1 MLLHNVPMND
11 TNRIYTPKGRIDASN
26 AAAAEKEILAQ
37 VEAADFKL
45 VIDLSQV
52 EYLSSAGLRVLLI
65 AAKKAK
71 QNAGQT
77 VLAAP
82 RAAILEVFK
91 MSGFDKIMKITSN
104 CDEGLALIANT

>member
-1 MLLHNVPMND
+1 MLHNLSMTE

-26 AAAAEKEILAQ
+26 AAAAEKEILAYL
-37 VEAADFKL
+37 EAAEFKL
-45 VIDLSQV
+45 VIDLSQL
-52 EYLSSAGLRVLLI
+52 EYLSSAGLRALLV

-82 RAAILEVFK
+82 RPAILEVFK
-91 MSGFDKIMKITSN
+91 MSGFDKIMKITTN
-104 CDEGLALIANT
+104 CDEGLAIITGA